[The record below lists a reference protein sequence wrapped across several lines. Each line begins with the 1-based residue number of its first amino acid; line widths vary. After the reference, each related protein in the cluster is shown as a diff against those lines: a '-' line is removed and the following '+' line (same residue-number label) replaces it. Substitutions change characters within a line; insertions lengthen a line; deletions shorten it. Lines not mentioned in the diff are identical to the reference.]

1 MSEDRLILK
10 DPDGDTIDL
19 HEVYGFGEPMLSLVV
34 IQDGDESGANVT
46 VPMAR
51 ELLARL
57 QRFVA
62 PSAAPPLP

>member
-1 MSEDRLILK
+1 MTPQPLK
-10 DPDGDTIDL
+10 LTDPDGDTIDL

-34 IQDGDESGANVT
+34 VQDGDESGVNVT

-57 QRFVA
+57 QRFVEGK
-62 PSAAPPLP
+62 P